1 MASVLLR
8 TENIIVQ
15 QVIELADSLDVF
27 CLQVFNGLAGCTY
40 CFSFPS
46 SLNFFAEEEVKF

>member
-1 MASVLLR
+1 MLLR
-8 TENIIVQ
+8 IENIIVQ